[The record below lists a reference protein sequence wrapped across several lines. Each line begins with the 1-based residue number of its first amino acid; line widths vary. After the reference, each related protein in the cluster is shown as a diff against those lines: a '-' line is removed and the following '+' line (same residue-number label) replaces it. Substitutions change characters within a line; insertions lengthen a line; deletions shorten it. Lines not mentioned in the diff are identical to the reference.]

1 MIFTKILQ
9 KNYLNF
15 EILRLMKD
23 ELDRK
28 IMMKFVWL
36 TAKSYSYLIDDGS
49 KDKKAKGT
57 KMGVIKKKLEFE
69 NYQKCLEATQLENKI
84 DYLERITQQF
94 MLFKN
99 L

>member
-84 DYLERITQQF
+84 DYLERIT
-94 MLFKN
+94 
-99 L
+99 